1 MIKLYSKFL
10 DLLEWVEKAILAV
23 SVFVMVII
31 MVYQVILRYVFSN
44 PNAWSEELARY
55 LFILNV
61 MLAAAIAV
69 RRNSHMQIDIL
80 INLFSE
86 RVKHIFTI
94 ISTIAG
100 IGFMVLLFQYSLGL
114 CATGAANVTPGLK
127 IPMSIPYASIPI
139 GVALMILT
147 SIEVILK
154 SVEALVHP
162 QEVSDQ

>member
-10 DLLEWVEKAILAV
+10 DLLEWVEKVILAV

-86 RVKHIFTI
+86 RVKHI
-94 ISTIAG
+94 STIAG
-100 IGFMVLLFQYSLGL
+100 IAFMVLLFQYSLGL

-162 QEVSDQ
+162 KEVSDQ

>member
-10 DLLEWVEKAILAV
+10 DLLEWVEKVILAV

-100 IGFMVLLFQYSLGL
+100 IV
-114 CATGAANVTPGLK
+114 A
-127 IPMSIPYASIPI
+127 ASI
-139 GVALMILT
+139 ALLLMNFSKNDRT
-147 SIEVILK
+147 VGESRAWLK
-154 SVEALVHP
+154 RIIVSWALLNGLGFIMSYITP
-162 QEVSDQ
+162 FFADGKWTP

>member
-10 DLLEWVEKAILAV
+10 DLLEWVEKVILAV

-86 RVKHIFTI
+86 RVKHIFTFI
-94 ISTIAG
+94 
-100 IGFMVLLFQYSLGL
+100 
-114 CATGAANVTPGLK
+114 
-127 IPMSIPYASIPI
+127 
-139 GVALMILT
+139 
-147 SIEVILK
+147 
-154 SVEALVHP
+154 
-162 QEVSDQ
+162 

>member
-10 DLLEWVEKAILAV
+10 DLLEWVEKVILAV

-86 RVKHIFTI
+86 RVKHIFT
-94 ISTIAG
+94 TIAG
-100 IGFMVLLFQYSLGL
+100 IVFMVLLFQYSLGL

-162 QEVSDQ
+162 KEVSDQ

>member
-1 MIKLYSKFL
+1 
-10 DLLEWVEKAILAV
+10 
-23 SVFVMVII
+23 
-31 MVYQVILRYVFSN
+31 
-44 PNAWSEELARY
+44 
-55 LFILNV
+55 
-61 MLAAAIAV
+61 
-69 RRNSHMQIDIL
+69 MQIDIL

-162 QEVSDQ
+162 KEVSDQ

>member
-10 DLLEWVEKAILAV
+10 DLLEWVEKVILAV

-94 ISTIAG
+94 ISTIAVPV
-100 IGFMVLLFQYSLGL
+100 FSGL
-114 CATGAANVTPGLK
+114 VRHRRRQRHAGPEDPHVHSICQHPHRCCADDPD
-127 IPMSIPYASIPI
+127 
-139 GVALMILT
+139 
-147 SIEVILK
+147 
-154 SVEALVHP
+154 VH
-162 QEVSDQ
+162 

>member
-1 MIKLYSKFL
+1 
-10 DLLEWVEKAILAV
+10 
-23 SVFVMVII
+23 
-31 MVYQVILRYVFSN
+31 
-44 PNAWSEELARY
+44 
-55 LFILNV
+55 

-94 ISTIAG
+94 ISTLAG
-100 IGFMVLLFQYSLGL
+100 IVFMALLFQYSLGL
-114 CATGAANVTPGLK
+114 CATGAANITPGLK

-162 QEVSDQ
+162 KEVSDQ

>member
-10 DLLEWVEKAILAV
+10 DLLEWVEKVILAV

-61 MLAAAIAV
+61 MLAV

-162 QEVSDQ
+162 KEVSDQ

>member
-10 DLLEWVEKAILAV
+10 DLLEWVEKVILAV

-69 RRNSHMQIDIL
+69 RRHSHMQIDIL

-86 RVKHIFTI
+86 RVKRIFNI
-94 ISTIAG
+94 ISTSILWA
-100 IGFMVLLFQYSLGL
+100 
-114 CATGAANVTPGLK
+114 CAPPAP
-127 IPMSIPYASIPI
+127 P
-139 GVALMILT
+139 T
-147 SIEVILK
+147 SRR
-154 SVEALVHP
+154 A
-162 QEVSDQ
+162 

>member
-10 DLLEWVEKAILAV
+10 DLLEWVEKVILAV

-100 IGFMVLLFQYSLGL
+100 IAFMVLLFQYSLGL
-114 CATGAANVTPGLK
+114 RHRRRQRHAGPEDPHVHSICQHPHRCCADDPD
-127 IPMSIPYASIPI
+127 
-139 GVALMILT
+139 
-147 SIEVILK
+147 
-154 SVEALVHP
+154 VH
-162 QEVSDQ
+162 

>member
-10 DLLEWVEKAILAV
+10 DLLEWVEKVILAV

-94 ISTIAG
+94 I
-100 IGFMVLLFQYSLGL
+100 
-114 CATGAANVTPGLK
+114 
-127 IPMSIPYASIPI
+127 

-162 QEVSDQ
+162 KEVSDQ

>member
-10 DLLEWVEKAILAV
+10 DLLEWVEKVILAV

-86 RVKHIFTI
+86 RVKHI
-94 ISTIAG
+94 
-100 IGFMVLLFQYSLGL
+100 QYSLGL

-162 QEVSDQ
+162 KEVSDQ

>member
-10 DLLEWVEKAILAV
+10 DLLEWVEKVILAV

-94 ISTIAG
+94 ISTIA
-100 IGFMVLLFQYSLGL
+100 
-114 CATGAANVTPGLK
+114 VTPGLK

-162 QEVSDQ
+162 KEVSDQ